1 MKFFLTFL
9 ISLLTLYIM
18 QGQEVVITYDLKLS
32 SLPADSLNTP
42 EVKNYMF
49 LIKNRIDD
57 HKGIL
62 AINGNISKYETTSE
76 IPLGD
81 DSSIDLAA
89 QFTLNSKDVF
99 YTEEEQLT
107 LITEMLLTPLT
118 VSFKPNY
125 NWKLSKENS
134 IKIKGITC
142 HKATSEYV
150 NIKGET
156 KNITAYY
163 APSLSY
169 PYGPAGF
176 RGLPGL
182 IMKLTTQEGITY
194 TMEDIK
200 EKRILINVPSTKV
213 LSLQE
218 FQQIFK
224 RNESK
229 FGEF

>member
-1 MKFFLTFL
+1 
-9 ISLLTLYIM
+9 M

-42 EVKNYMF
+42 AVKNYMF

-62 AINGNISKYETTSE
+62 AINENISKYETTSE
-76 IPLGD
+76 VPLGD

-107 LITEMLLTPLT
+107 LVTEMLLTPLR

-125 NWKLSKENS
+125 NWQLSKENS
-134 IKIKGITC
+134 ITIKGITC
-142 HKATSEYV
+142 FKATSEYV

-176 RGLPGL
+176 NGLPGL

-194 TMEDIK
+194 TMEDMK
-200 EKRILINVPSTKV
+200 QEKVLIDVPFKKV
-213 LSLQE
+213 LSLEE
-218 FQQIFK
+218 FQKIFK
-224 RNESK
+224 QTESK
-229 FGEF
+229 YGKI